1 MNNVSLLKSIAG
13 YSPSLLGD
21 WVPHKACTFAGG
33 GADGYGEPEQQGVVG
48 VYLVCVGAKAA
59 PGRHSCG

>member
-1 MNNVSLLKSIAG
+1 MHQTSMAVTNLILTADDG
-13 YSPSLLGD
+13 
-21 WVPHKACTFAGG
+21 VPHKACTFAGG

-59 PGRHSCG
+59 PGTHVDSYM